1 MSRFVRRPFL
11 IALGVLLVLFVPV
24 YEVGL
29 ILDWSPT
36 VAGWWSLFVIGLST
50 IVWTRLAEREE
61 RARKSHGRGRQGRHT
76 DR

>member
-11 IALGVLLVLFVPV
+11 VALGVLLVLFVPV
-24 YEVGL
+24 YEIGL

-61 RARKSHGRGRQGRHT
+61 KANNDQSRRRSRRHLG
-76 DR
+76 